1 MMPRRIVCKPS
12 VVGVARAGV
21 VSVPPIGAS
30 GIQSLAIQPRA
41 PTIAIPVAI
50 VAGPPADSDRNKA
63 MIEVAVPADE
73 VLVIAVTPSIVA
85 AMPLRGPIIPS
96 ILATAAVAD
105 MLTTIPTPTGIMTPA
120 AYTANVSTT
129 TPTRVVV
136 TATTPS
142 EVASMPAAAAKVA
155 TSSTHAT
162 EVATSSHATTTVAAA
177 TVADQCNVTVGRAE
191 HTL

>member
-1 MMPRRIVCKPS
+1 TTPELRLR
-12 VVGVARAGV
+12 
-21 VSVPPIGAS
+21 
-30 GIQSLAIQPRA
+30 
-41 PTIAIPVAI
+41 
-50 VAGPPADSDRNKA
+50 RNK
-63 MIEVAVPADE
+63 
-73 VLVIAVTPSIVA
+73 VLLSALSPSLVA
-85 AMPLRGPIIPS
+85 AMPLPGPIIPS

-142 EVASMPAAAAKVA
+142 EVASTPAAAAKVA

-162 EVATSSHATTTVAAA
+162 EVV
-177 TVADQCNVTVGRAE
+177 
-191 HTL
+191 